1 MPTNIFFE
9 NLNKEEIIQILR
21 MLEAREEKLQH
32 QIEKLKK
39 KIHAKKETDLAPQE
53 KEQLMKFLQL
63 VPLMD
68 PQELKKESN
77 LIYEFAN
84 KKGIKDKL
92 TSELLNDIFKDENS
106 LKNEVISLI
115 KSN

>member
-21 MLEAREEKLQH
+21 MFEAREEKLQH

-39 KIHAKKETDLAPQE
+39 KIHAQKETDLTPQE

-68 PQELKKESN
+68 PQE
-77 LIYEFAN
+77 
-84 KKGIKDKL
+84 
-92 TSELLNDIFKDENS
+92 
-106 LKNEVISLI
+106 
-115 KSN
+115 